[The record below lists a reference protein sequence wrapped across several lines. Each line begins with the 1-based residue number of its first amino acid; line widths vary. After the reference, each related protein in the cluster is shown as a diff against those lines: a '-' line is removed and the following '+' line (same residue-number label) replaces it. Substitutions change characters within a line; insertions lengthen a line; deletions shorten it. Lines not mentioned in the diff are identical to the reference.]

1 VDQNQPGIEM
11 LLSLGGALARLE
23 AGGRPTSSDLVLV
36 RRFLRSLGFAGVEF
50 IELARRVVRAMESLA
65 PLLDGAGPEAHLCR
79 RSIPLAA
86 AARNDGA
93 PSGWRTAVGVP
104 KVLRSDDD
112 AGTTWL

>member
-50 IELARRVVRAMESLA
+50 IELARRVVRAMECLV
-65 PLLDGAGPEAHLCR
+65 PLLEAPGPEPDSCR
-79 RSIPLAA
+79 PSTALVA
-86 AARNDGA
+86 AARNDGT
-93 PSGWRTAVGVP
+93 PTGWRTAVGVP